1 MMKEIA
7 KRYLDYLRHQYD
19 PKVYIGDCF
28 PAPINELHRFVY
40 NGGIWDGAFRT
51 NYPVV
56 KDKPIIALTLQEVYT
71 HLTYIICTERCNE
84 GFIEHNM
91 RNGVLEALLQRYLE
105 LTKEDAE

>member
-1 MMKEIA
+1 MKKIA
-7 KRYLDYLRHQYD
+7 MRCLDYLQYEYD
-19 PKVYIGDCF
+19 PKVYIGENF

-40 NGGIWDGAFRT
+40 NGGIWDGSFRT
-51 NYPVV
+51 NYPAIQ
-56 KDKPIIALTLQEVYT
+56 DKPIAELKLQEVYT

-105 LTKEDAE
+105 LSKEDAQ